1 MDARASSASACGR
14 PWCKQKEREGRK
26 RKEGEGSKEGGERKD
41 RKGERMKREERE
53 KRGRGNMLHGS
64 SGMDAS
70 VFDTITDTVTDY
82 NSNTLQVLSGA
93 HSRSF

>member
-1 MDARASSASACGR
+1 
-14 PWCKQKEREGRK
+14 
-26 RKEGEGSKEGGERKD
+26 
-41 RKGERMKREERE
+41 MKREERE